1 MSDPARVL
9 EDGLS
14 LPPTERTRVAIE
26 LLESVDPPP
35 SHSAAE
41 QWAEEIRRRVD
52 EIEDG
57 SVELEDWE
65 AVRARLHTALAK

>member
-1 MSDPARVL
+1 M
-9 EDGLS
+9 
-14 LPPTERTRVAIE
+14 AIE